1 MEKDFATNAYWKY
14 FTYDT
19 FDPRTWVTLNDL
31 ESCLRTVKGGTV
43 NPWVGADDLWEANVL
58 PLGGHEKMTSQK
70 LGVVFF
76 FFRRDER
83 WCSDRDL
90 SFLFLL
96 GRGGRDVKLWDICD
110 IGSWNGEAFMQ
121 HFPH

>member
-1 MEKDFATNAYWKY
+1 VTFFFVEQLGDEFGDFVGEEPTDVEKDFATNAYWKY

-58 PLGGHEKMTSQK
+58 PLGDEKMTSQK
-70 LGVVFF
+70 PGVVFF
-76 FFRRDER
+76 
-83 WCSDRDL
+83 SA
-90 SFLFLL
+90 
-96 GRGGRDVKLWDICD
+96 GRKVV
-110 IGSWNGEAFMQ
+110 
-121 HFPH
+121 